1 MSSASSSL
9 RAGYRFGPFALDL
22 RSGDLS
28 RNGRR
33 IRLQEKARSL
43 LVALA
48 ERPGEMVT
56 RSELH
61 DRLWPENTFVDFE
74 EGLNAAMSKLRE
86 ALGDNSQSPRYIETV
101 RGRGYRFIA
110 NVDSINASLETAI
123 DSLVESTD
131 RNGDSP
137 ALEVA
142 KLSANAS
149 LNMQP
154 TGDTS
159 FEEHLTQP
167 FPSIRAWRRW
177 RLIAAGATAFV
188 LALAAGGY
196 FYSHRAPKLTE
207 KDTIVLCDFSN
218 RTGNAIFDDALN
230 TALAVSL
237 RQSPFINVLPESDVA
252 ATLQLM
258 SRPADTELTPEV
270 ARELCQRAGSKA
282 FIAGSIGSL
291 GSEYVLDLKAVN
303 CQTGDTL
310 AQVQTTAANKEKV
323 LDALGRA
330 ASKLRRQLGESLT
343 TVRSFNVP
351 LAQATTSSL
360 EALKALTL
368 GSHIRNQN
376 GEAAALPYF
385 QRAVDL
391 DPNFAMGYRSLS
403 GVYLTL
409 GETERGGDYLTKAFQ
424 LRQRASEPEKMTIAA
439 DYYSFVTGELD
450 KAAESFK
457 AEIEI
462 YPRSTPAYEDLSATY
477 ASQGE
482 YEKGAEIEKQASRLE
497 PDNGFWYTQLSSFD
511 LASQRFD
518 EAMRNIHEAQQR
530 KADSVILR
538 ENLYALAFFKTDSA
552 AMMKQLEWFAGKPE
566 YESFGLALASD
577 TQAYGGRLREA
588 RDFARR
594 AADSALR
601 TDNREIAA
609 TDLSN
614 SALQQAAFGYRA
626 EALKVAAQAL
636 KVAPRNQGAEAE
648 AALAFAFAGD
658 TPRAAAFA
666 QDLEKRFP
674 LDTQIQSLWLPAI
687 QAQLALNRKNPVGA
701 LNALPP
707 SSSIEFG
714 TLPFGT
720 TTGLYWLY
728 VRGEAYLAAGEGV
741 AAAAEFQKI
750 IDHGGLVVNCWTGA
764 LAHLGVARA
773 NALQSKTLKG
783 ADADAARGR
792 ALAAYREFF
801 TLWKNADPDIPILN
815 RAKAEYAKLL

>member
-9 RAGYRFGPFALDL
+9 RAGYRFGPFTLDL

-48 ERPGEMVT
+48 ERPGETVT

-110 NVDSINASLETAI
+110 NVDSINASLETAL
-123 DSLVESTD
+123 DSLAGSTD

-137 ALEVA
+137 ALGVA
-142 KLSANAS
+142 QLSANAS
-149 LNMQP
+149 PNMQP
-154 TGDTS
+154 TGDAS
-159 FEEHLTQP
+159 FEERLKQP
-167 FPSIRAWRRW
+167 FPSIRAWWRW
-177 RLIAAGATAFV
+177 RLIAAGASAFV
-188 LALAAGGY
+188 LALSAGGY

-207 KDTIVLCDFSN
+207 KDTVVLCDFSN
-218 RTGNAIFDDALN
+218 HTGNAIFDDALN

-252 ATLQLM
+252 TTLQLM
-258 SRPADTELTPEV
+258 SRPANAELTPEV

-291 GSEYVLDLKAVN
+291 GSEYVVDLKAVN
-303 CQTGDTL
+303 CQSGDTL

-323 LDALGRA
+323 LDALGGA

-409 GETERGGDYLTKAFQ
+409 GETERGGGYLTKAFQ
-424 LRQRASEPEKMTIAA
+424 LRQRASEP
-439 DYYSFVTGELD
+439 
-450 KAAESFK
+450 
-457 AEIEI
+457 
-462 YPRSTPAYEDLSATY
+462 
-477 ASQGE
+477 
-482 YEKGAEIEKQASRLE
+482 
-497 PDNGFWYTQLSSFD
+497 
-511 LASQRFD
+511 
-518 EAMRNIHEAQQR
+518 
-530 KADSVILR
+530 
-538 ENLYALAFFKTDSA
+538 
-552 AMMKQLEWFAGKPE
+552 
-566 YESFGLALASD
+566 
-577 TQAYGGRLREA
+577 
-588 RDFARR
+588 
-594 AADSALR
+594 
-601 TDNREIAA
+601 
-609 TDLSN
+609 
-614 SALQQAAFGYRA
+614 
-626 EALKVAAQAL
+626 
-636 KVAPRNQGAEAE
+636 
-648 AALAFAFAGD
+648 
-658 TPRAAAFA
+658 
-666 QDLEKRFP
+666 
-674 LDTQIQSLWLPAI
+674 
-687 QAQLALNRKNPVGA
+687 
-701 LNALPP
+701 
-707 SSSIEFG
+707 
-714 TLPFGT
+714 
-720 TTGLYWLY
+720 
-728 VRGEAYLAAGEGV
+728 
-741 AAAAEFQKI
+741 
-750 IDHGGLVVNCWTGA
+750 
-764 LAHLGVARA
+764 
-773 NALQSKTLKG
+773 
-783 ADADAARGR
+783 
-792 ALAAYREFF
+792 
-801 TLWKNADPDIPILN
+801 
-815 RAKAEYAKLL
+815 